1 MIDKAP
7 SEQAGQPDRL
17 QREVFD
23 MSSTPMAALDGER
36 LRACEALGAAVRGGF
51 ERAGYAAVAAPVI
64 QPADIF
70 LDMSGED
77 IRRRMYVF
85 SDPAGDELCLRPEMT
100 IPVCRVYLEGGG
112 GRKKLCALGAA
123 YRYQSR
129 GSVKLREF
137 TQAGLECLGADDAEA
152 TDAEVM
158 SLAAAALAGAG
169 LESYKIEMGDL
180 ALFDALIDAL
190 DLPPGWR
197 ARLKRHFWRP
207 DYFRELLARLA
218 AGNELNDQQALIT
231 AIAGLD
237 EGRAKDVIEDVLKLA
252 GIAPVGGRTV
262 EEVAE
267 RLLEQAELAS
277 SSVPREATQLISDF
291 LAVTGT
297 PQDSIARIRALTQN
311 AGVSIAKAI
320 ARFERRMD
328 LTAKAGLDLS
338 KAQFATGFGRNMAYY
353 TGFVFEFRVAALGPD
368 AMICGG
374 GRYDDLLSAL
384 GAPALVPAAGC
395 AIGIERLLAAVAR
408 EKGE

>member
-1 MIDKAP
+1 
-7 SEQAGQPDRL
+7 
-17 QREVFD
+17 

-36 LRACEALGAAVRGGF
+36 LRACEALGAAVRAGF
-51 ERAGYAAVAAPVI
+51 ERAGYEAVAAPVM

-85 SDPAGDELCLRPEMT
+85 SDPAGDELCLRPELT
-100 IPVCRVYLEGGG
+100 IPVCRAYLEGGG
-112 GRKKLCALGAA
+112 GRKKLCSLGAA

-129 GSVKLREF
+129 GSAKLREF
-137 TQAGLECLGADDAEA
+137 TQAGLECLGAEDAEA

-169 LESYKIEMGDL
+169 LKSYKIEMGDL

-197 ARLKRHFWRP
+197 SRLKRHFWRP

-218 AGNELNDQQALIT
+218 TGDADDETNDRQALIT

-237 EGRAKDVIEDVLKLA
+237 EGRARDVIEDVLKLA

-297 PQDSIARIRALTQN
+297 PQDSIARIRTMTQS

-320 ARFERRMD
+320 AHFERRME

-374 GRYDDLLSAL
+374 GRYDRLLSAL
-384 GAPALVPAAGC
+384 GAPAPVPAAGC
-395 AIGIERLLAAVAR
+395 AIGIERLLAAVAQER
-408 EKGE
+408 GK